1 MSRKKDD
8 DHKVFASNR
17 AARHNYLIVDQL
29 EAGLVLI
36 GSEVKSV
43 RAGKV
48 VIKDAF
54 AVIRDNEVFLHNMH
68 ISPYTHARVEA
79 HEPERSRKLLLHRR
93 EIFKLQRRI
102 RHDGLTLVPLRIYLG
117 RGVIKCEL
125 GLAKGKKSHDKRATK
140 KEEVVRREMR
150 DSMGRARKGM

>member
-1 MSRKKDD
+1 MSRKRDD
-8 DHKVFASNR
+8 DRKVFASNR
-17 AARHNYLIVDQL
+17 AARHNYHIIDAL
-29 EAGLVLI
+29 EAGLVLT

-43 RAGKV
+43 RDGKV

-54 AVIRDNEVFLHNMH
+54 ASIRDGEVFLHNMH

-93 EIFKLQRRI
+93 EILKLQRQI
-102 RHDGLTLVPLRIYLG
+102 RHESLTLVPLCIYLG

-125 GLAKGKKSHDKRATK
+125 GLAKGKKSHDKRAAK
-140 KEEVVRREMR
+140 KEEVVRKEMR
-150 DSMGRARKGM
+150 DAIGRTRKGM

>member
-8 DHKVFASNR
+8 DRKVFASNR

-125 GLAKGKKSHDKRATK
+125 GLAKGKKSHDKRAAK

>member
-1 MSRKKDD
+1 MSRKKDE

-102 RHDGLTLVPLRIYLG
+102 HHDGLTLVPLRIYLG

-125 GLAKGKKSHDKRATK
+125 GLAKGKKSHDKRAAK

>member
-8 DHKVFASNR
+8 DRKVFASNR

-125 GLAKGKKSHDKRATK
+125 GLAKGKKSHDKRAIK

>member
-8 DHKVFASNR
+8 DRKVFASNR
-17 AARHNYLIVDQL
+17 AARHNYLIVDQI
-29 EAGLVLI
+29 EAGMVLT

-43 RAGKV
+43 RDGKV

-54 AVIRDNEVFLHNMH
+54 AAIRDGEVFLHNMH

-79 HEPERSRKLLLHRR
+79 HEAERSRKLLLHRR
-93 EIFKLQRRI
+93 EISKLQRRI

-125 GLAKGKKSHDKRATK
+125 GLATGKKSHDKRAAK

-150 DSMGRARKGM
+150 DSMGRSRKGM